1 MKEKILK
8 VISLIIE
15 AIKIYCT
22 IVVFDMF
29 LEKDTFLLAFDT
41 KQNIFWSI
49 CIFCLFAYNIATNR
63 YTGN

>member
-1 MKEKILK
+1 MKEKIIK
-8 VISLIIE
+8 VIGIIIE
-15 AIKIYCT
+15 ATKLYCT
-22 IVVFDMF
+22 IAVLDML